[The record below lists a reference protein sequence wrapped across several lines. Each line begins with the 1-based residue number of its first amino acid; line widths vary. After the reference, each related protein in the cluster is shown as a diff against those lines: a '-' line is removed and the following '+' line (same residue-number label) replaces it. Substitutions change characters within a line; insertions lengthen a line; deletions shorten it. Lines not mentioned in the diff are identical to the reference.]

1 MKLVRTLINQ
11 TLNLL
16 IYSYNIQIQ
25 NIHYKFELESNIHFK
40 LQIEN
45 HYFVQKFQKF
55 AYGILHVLH
64 MTYSAFAYGVCSK
77 NTTNPEYGVI
87 ALPPWYTVAILHLN
101 LTEHKS

>member
-1 MKLVRTLINQ
+1 
-11 TLNLL
+11 
-16 IYSYNIQIQ
+16 
-25 NIHYKFELESNIHFK
+25 
-40 LQIEN
+40 
-45 HYFVQKFQKF
+45 
-55 AYGILHVLH
+55 